1 MGATPSGLLSD
12 PPPSIPIF
20 MLDALPATTLPL
32 YAGLGQAPNML
43 IAYQVAWFRQ
53 LSVLEHYFGNLVT
66 IRTNVR
72 SLRQDIGGVFSY
84 LVPSRY
90 YFVPSK

>member
-43 IAYQVAWFRQ
+43 VCIPSGVVQTVI
-53 LSVLEHYFGNLVT
+53 S
-66 IRTNVR
+66 
-72 SLRQDIGGVFSY
+72 IGTLFWKFSY
-84 LVPSRY
+84 Y
-90 YFVPSK
+90 QN